1 MLIDVSFLLNK
12 FFGAII
18 FAYYF
23 RGAMKITM
31 KHTKGTKKIFS
42 KEEAA

>member
-1 MLIDVSFLLNK
+1 MKLK
-12 FFGAII
+12 ARAKYFFCIII
-18 FAYYF
+18 FHNYF
-23 RGAMKITM
+23 RTAMMQTM